1 MVGHMGYSKIGG
13 FGMGGMFFFSFLFF
27 LLLVAL
33 IWLVVSKALVNT
45 RKFKMMKDFPKHRG
59 MHGRHGMMKHKHIKE
74 CTCEEDEEEIVIV
87 KKK

>member
-1 MVGHMGYSKIGG
+1 MIGQMGYSKLVGY
-13 FGMGGMFFFSFLFF
+13 GMGGMYFVSFLFF

-45 RKFKMMKDFPKHRG
+45 RKFNMMKDNPMYSG
-59 MHGRHGMMKHKHIKE
+59 MRMMMKHKEIIE
-74 CTCEEDEEEIVIV
+74 CTCDEDDEHEEKTRKV